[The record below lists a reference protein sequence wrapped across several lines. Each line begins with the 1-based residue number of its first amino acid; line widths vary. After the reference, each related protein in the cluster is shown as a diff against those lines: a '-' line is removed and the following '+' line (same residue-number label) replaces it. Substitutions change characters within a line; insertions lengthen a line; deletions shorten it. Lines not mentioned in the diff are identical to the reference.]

1 MELEIQLNTEVNK
14 CPTSTLRTWLNL
26 IELTEEMGHPLVLS
40 AYEISESQ
48 NVSKRVSRR
57 SVGKAL
63 VDLELLGMIH
73 VVRRGNVSIITIKGI
88 PIKLAGHLAL

>member
-1 MELEIQLNTEVNK
+1 MELNIKINTDINK
-14 CPTSTLRTWLNL
+14 CPTSTLRTWINL

-63 VDLELLGMIH
+63 IDLELLGMIQI
-73 VVRRGNVSIITIKGI
+73 VRRGNVSIITIKGI
-88 PIKLAGHLAL
+88 PIKLSGHLAI

>member
-1 MELEIQLNTEVNK
+1 MEMEIKLNTDINK
-14 CPTSTLRTWLNL
+14 CATSTLRTWINL

-40 AYEISESQ
+40 AYEISEHP

-63 VDLELLGMIH
+63 VDLELLGMIQI
-73 VVRRGNVSIITIKGI
+73 VRRGNVSIITIKGI
-88 PIKLAGHLAL
+88 PTKLTGHLAP